1 MLHTIAY
8 VALAAIHFAA
18 SGFAVH
24 AGAISDAGCAG
35 LAALVYA
42 ALAVAA
48 HVRKRGGPK

>member
-8 VALAAIHFAA
+8 GALAAIHFAA

-24 AGAISDAGCAG
+24 AGAMPDAGCAG

-42 ALAVAA
+42 GLAVAA
-48 HVRKRGGPK
+48 HVRRRGGN

>member
-1 MLHTIAY
+1 MHVICYGL
-8 VALAAIHFAA
+8 LCAIHFAA

-48 HVRKRGGPK
+48 HVRKRGGN